1 MDKLIE
7 LIDVDDLDKSI
18 LTLFQ
23 KDPEITH
30 SEIADKVGLS
40 QPAVGA
46 RIKRLKESGILEHNY
61 GINLRNIKS
70 KIVRIDI
77 SSGDSISLLEE
88 VKSKQNVIFAYRM
101 IGNINLTI
109 WVVAETWDEV
119 EEFTKNYIRNID
131 NTRIVNMNVIS
142 AFGKGSIAT
151 MG

>member
-7 LIDVDDLDKSI
+7 LLDVDDLDKSI
-18 LTLFQ
+18 LSLFQ

-30 SEIADKVGLS
+30 SEIANKVGLS

-46 RIKRLKESGILEHNY
+46 RIKRLKENGILEHNY

-77 SSGDSISLLEE
+77 SSGDPISLLEE
-88 VKSKQNVIFAYRM
+88 VEVLQNVIFAYRM
-101 IGNINLTI
+101 IGNINLTL
-109 WVVAETWDEV
+109 WVVADTWNEV
-119 EEFTKNYIRNID
+119 EDFANYYVRRKD
-131 NTRIVNMNVIS
+131 NTRIVMMNVIL
-142 AFGKGSIAT
+142 AFEKGSIMT